1 MKAVVYTE
9 YGPPDV
15 LKLTEIDK
23 PTPQDNEVLI
33 KIHARSVG
41 FGDLLAR
48 NFPAS
53 TPRSFNMP
61 GPLWFIARLAIGWNK
76 PRATILGAE
85 LAGKVEAVGSAVT
98 QFKVGDQ
105 VFAYPG
111 QSFGANAEYMCMREN
126 AAIAH
131 MPANMSYEE
140 AATVPYGAITA
151 LLLLRKANVQPGQKV
166 LIIGASGSIG
176 SFAVQLAK
184 HYGAEVTGICGT
196 QRIEMVKTLG
206 ADHVIDYTKEDFTQN
221 GQTYDLIF
229 DVLGRSKFKRGK
241 HSLKPGGIY
250 QYASFKLAQ
259 VGAGILT
266 SFSGDKKVICGM
278 AFEKQAD
285 LVEVKELVEA
295 GAIKTV
301 IDRTFPLEQ
310 TADAH
315 RHYESGQRTGHV
327 VIVSEQD

>member
-23 PTPQDNEVLI
+23 PTPKENEVLI

-48 NFPAS
+48 NFRAV

-61 GPLWFIARLAIGWNK
+61 GPLWVIARLAIGWNK

-85 LAGKVEAVGSAVT
+85 LAGDIEAVGSAVT
-98 QFKVGDQ
+98 TFKVGDQ

-111 QSFGANAEYMCMREN
+111 QSFGANAEYTCMREN
-126 AAIAH
+126 AAIAP
-131 MPANMSYEE
+131 MPANMSYAE

-151 LLLLRKANVQPGQKV
+151 LLLLRKSNVQPGQKV

-196 QRIEMVKTLG
+196 PRIEMVKALG
-206 ADHVIDYTKEDFTQN
+206 ADHVIDYTQEDFTQN

-241 HSLKPGGIY
+241 NSLKPGGIY

-266 SFSGDKKVICGM
+266 SFSGDKKVIC
-278 AFEKQAD
+278 ALAIEKQAD

-295 GAIKTV
+295 GALKTV

-310 TADAH
+310 AAEAH
-315 RHYESGQRTGHV
+315 RYLESDQRTGHV
-327 VIVSEQD
+327 VLT